1 MADERERV
9 KNHRL
14 YFGRTM
20 PFTDRNGNFYPEA
33 FFVVDSQPYI
43 DLKSVTIR
51 AVFYRSTD
59 SFDYGEP
66 AISEVDGGVRKKTY
80 SAANWDKYMAQNSA
94 LVAQTAMAIHAT
106 WDAIIDTPKSD
117 GTFESFFAN
126 ASPIIMPEG

>member
-20 PFTDRNGNFYPEA
+20 RFVDYNGNVYENT
-33 FFVVDSQPYI
+33 FVLVDSQTDI
-43 DLKSVTIR
+43 TKKTVTIR
-51 AVFYRSTD
+51 SIFYRSVD
-59 SFDYGEP
+59 SFEFGEP
-66 AISEVDGGVRKKTY
+66 PIAEIDGGIRKKTY

-106 WDAIIDTPKSD
+106 WDAIIDTPKGD